1 MKNNEKEY
9 NERLKEIETTCL
21 SFENEISI
29 LKKDKHDLMFKIS
42 LDDAKISQ
50 LKNENIDLKSDLEAS
65 SEKYVRI

>member
-9 NERLKEIETTCL
+9 NEHLKEIETTCL

>member
-1 MKNNEKEY
+1 MKNIEKEY
-9 NERLKEIETTCL
+9 NKRLEEIETTCL